1 LDNETLVI
9 CRLTEDHGDQYGH
22 NHDDAEEE
30 IHEEEEE
37 FHEDEEEI
45 HEDHDGQ
52 VDYSEGGT

>member
-1 LDNETLVI
+1 
-9 CRLTEDHGDQYGH
+9 LTEDHDDQYGH